1 MIDAIEMMMGD
12 FCWPGEAMATT
23 KKYCS
28 REGRLAAAVIQVAAA
43 AW

>member
-1 MIDAIEMMMGD
+1 MIDAIEMMIEIFAGRR
-12 FCWPGEAMATT
+12 GTT

-28 REGRLAAAVIQVAAA
+28 REGRLAAAVIQGAAA